1 MLFDSSARSDN
12 EAARVPLHVL
22 NAVAQQERRSAMELP
37 PVASGTSS
45 IGAITPPAPTVS
57 TSRVHIVLVKKAGG
71 VDVLLPIAYASRIW
85 CLLVLAGA
93 SAVGLEEV
101 DALQHRAGSLSF
113 PRDFPDSKAGADYW
127 QAKRAEQ
134 QALDQARPP
143 SKRLGP
149 KHWRV
154 FDFVCSGGDSGGGG
168 GGGGG
173 FVVPRRRSYM
183 GALLQS
189 DAAQPPMPFVTMLP
203 VRVAV
208 IGRGTVRVGASLF
221 LQGNNQT
228 VVGCVTSG
236 NLRSESG
243 NTHFGIALVLADA
256 YRTAKLQS
264 VCPAPKINFRNPG
277 AEQVLLA
284 SLSLVPCYN

>member
-1 MLFDSSARSDN
+1 M
-12 EAARVPLHVL
+12 
-22 NAVAQQERRSAMELP
+22 
-37 PVASGTSS
+37 
-45 IGAITPPAPTVS
+45 
-57 TSRVHIVLVKKAGG
+57 
-71 VDVLLPIAYASRIW
+71 
-85 CLLVLAGA
+85 
-93 SAVGLEEV
+93 
-101 DALQHRAGSLSF
+101 
-113 PRDFPDSKAGADYW
+113 
-127 QAKRAEQ
+127 
-134 QALDQARPP
+134 
-143 SKRLGP
+143 
-149 KHWRV
+149 
-154 FDFVCSGGDSGGGG
+154 
-168 GGGGG
+168 
-173 FVVPRRRSYM
+173 PRRRSYM